1 MRRDLDDSM
10 TQKIYY
16 DSAYTRE
23 WHTTITGKVDK
34 EDGVYVTL
42 AETAFYPHGGGQPC
56 DVGQIGGIAVLDV
69 NIEDGEVWHKLERAP
84 EQSEVQCELDWARR
98 FDHMQQ
104 HTGQHLLSAMTL
116 KVAEAMTLSFHLG
129 TEYDTIDVAAELGAD
144 QLTIIEQEVNRQI
157 YRNARIN
164 TSWVTAEEAAQ
175 LPLVKQ
181 PTVTED
187 IRIVEI
193 EGVEYNACGG
203 THVSA
208 TGEIGIIKLL
218 KTEKVKGGTRI
229 YFKCG
234 TRALNEFTST
244 QHVLNSIMVK
254 LKTSKDELLERIEK
268 MELEQKQLQTELNAV
283 KTTNDAY
290 YAEQLLA
297 AREGLVIA
305 QVFEDKSLKDMQ
317 SLATKLTTDHEGL
330 ILFASISEAKVVLAQ
345 NGQPPEWACG
355 PFFKG
360 NLGAYQGKGGGSE
373 KMAQAGF
380 ASSEDALAFYEFT
393 KDQLGHH

>member
-1 MRRDLDDSM
+1 M

-16 DSAYTRE
+16 DAAYTRQ
-23 WHTTITGKVDK
+23 WHTLITNRVTK

-42 AETAFYPHGGGQPC
+42 VETAFYPHGGGQPC
-56 DVGQIGGIAVLDV
+56 DLGQIGGIAVLEV
-69 NIEDGEVWHKLERAP
+69 NLEDGEIWHKLERSP
-84 EQSEVQCELDWARR
+84 EQDEVDCELDWERR

-104 HTGQHLLSAMTL
+104 HTGQHLLSAITL
-116 KVAEAMTLSFHLG
+116 KLTDAMTLSFHLG
-129 TEYDTIDVAAELGAD
+129 TDYATIDVAAETLSAE
-144 QLTIIEQEVNRQI
+144 QLAAIEQEVNRQI
-157 YRNARIN
+157 VRNAPVRA
-164 TSWVTAEEAAQ
+164 SWVTAEEAAR

-203 THVSA
+203 THVAA

-218 KTEKVKGGTRI
+218 RTEKVKGGTRI

-234 TRALNEFTST
+234 MRALNEFTAA
-244 QHVLNSIMVK
+244 QQVLNGITAK
-254 LKTSKDELLERIEK
+254 LKTSRDELLERIEK
-268 MELEQKQLQTELNAV
+268 MEQEQKLLQNELNAV
-283 KTTNDAY
+283 KSTNDSY
-290 YAEQLLA
+290 YAQELLA
-297 AREGLVIA
+297 TREGLVIA
-305 QVFEDKSLKDMQ
+305 QIFEDKSLKDMQ
-317 SLATKLTTDHEGL
+317 SLATKLTAEHEGL
-330 ILFASISEAKVVLAQ
+330 VLFASISEAKVVLAQ

-373 KMAQAGF
+373 KLAQAGF

-393 KDQLGHH
+393 KEQLGHHS

>member
-1 MRRDLDDSM
+1 M
-10 TQKIYY
+10 THKIYY

-23 WHTTITGKVDK
+23 WHTTITGRVDK

-56 DVGQIGGIAVLDV
+56 DLGRIGGIAVLDV
-69 NIEDGEVWHKLERAP
+69 NSEDGDVWHKLERTP
-84 EQSEVQCELDWARR
+84 EQNEVHCELDWERR

-104 HTGQHLLSAMTL
+104 HTGQHLLSAITL
-116 KVAEAMTLSFHLG
+116 KLTEAMTLSFHLG
-129 TEYDTIDVAAELGAD
+129 TDYDTIDVGSTELGAD
-144 QLTIIEQEVNRQI
+144 QLTAIEQEVNRQI

-229 YFKCG
+229 HFKCG
-234 TRALNEFTST
+234 TRALNEFTAT
-244 QHVLNSIMVK
+244 QNVLNSISVK

-268 MELEQKQLQTELNAV
+268 MEFEQKQLQTELNVV

-290 YAEQLLA
+290 YAQELLA
-297 AREGLVIA
+297 ARQGLVIA
-305 QVFEDKSLKDMQ
+305 RVFEDKSLKDMQ
-317 SLATKLTTDHEGL
+317 SLATKLTAEHEGL
-330 ILFASISEAKVVLAQ
+330 VLFASISEAKVVLAQ

>member
-1 MRRDLDDSM
+1 M

-23 WHTTITGKVDK
+23 WHTTITGRVDK

-56 DVGQIGGIAVLDV
+56 DLGQIGGIAVLDV
-69 NIEDGEVWHKLERAP
+69 NIEEGEVWHKLERTP
-84 EQSEVQCELDWARR
+84 EQNEVHCEIDWERR

-104 HTGQHLLSAMTL
+104 HTGQHLLSAITL
-116 KVAEAMTLSFHLG
+116 KLTEAMTLSFHLG
-129 TEYDTIDVAAELGAD
+129 TEYDTIDVAAAELGAN
-144 QLTIIEQEVNRQI
+144 QLTAIEQEVNRQI

-164 TSWVTAEEAAQ
+164 TSWVTAEEVAQ

-218 KTEKVKGGTRI
+218 KTEKVKGSTRI

-234 TRALNEFTST
+234 TRALNEFTAT
-244 QHVLNSIMVK
+244 QNVLNSIMVK

-290 YAEQLLA
+290 YAEELLA
-297 AREGLVIA
+297 ARQGLVIA

-317 SLATKLTTDHEGL
+317 SLATKLTADHEGL
-330 ILFASISEAKVVLAQ
+330 VLFVSISEAKVVLAQ

-373 KMAQAGF
+373 KIAQAGF

>member
-1 MRRDLDDSM
+1 M

-56 DVGQIGGIAVLDV
+56 DLGRIGGITVLDV
-69 NIEDGEVWHKLERAP
+69 NIEDGAVWHKLERAP
-84 EQSEVQCELDWARR
+84 EQNEVHCELDWERR

-104 HTGQHLLSAMTL
+104 HTGQHLLSAVTL
-116 KVAEAMTLSFHLG
+116 KMAEAMTLSFHLG

-144 QLTIIEQEVNRQI
+144 QLTAIEQEVNRQI

-164 TSWVTAEEAAQ
+164 TSWVTTDEAAQ

-203 THVSA
+203 THVLA

-234 TRALNEFTST
+234 TRALNEFTSV

-290 YAEQLLA
+290 YAKQLLA

-305 QVFEDKSLKDMQ
+305 QIFEDKSLKDMQ
-317 SLATKLTTDHEGL
+317 SLATKLTADHEGL
-330 ILFASISEAKVVLAQ
+330 VLFASISEAKVVLAQ

-360 NLGAYQGKGGGSE
+360 NLGAYNGKGGGSE

>member
-1 MRRDLDDSM
+1 M

-23 WHTTITGKVDK
+23 WHTTITGRVDK
-34 EDGVYVTL
+34 EDGVYITL

-56 DVGQIGGIAVLDV
+56 DLGQIGGIAVLDV

-84 EQSEVQCELDWARR
+84 EQTEVHCEIDWERR

-104 HTGQHLLSAMTL
+104 HTGQHLLSAITL
-116 KVAEAMTLSFHLG
+116 KLTEAMTLSFHLG
-129 TEYDTIDVAAELGAD
+129 TEYDTIDVAAAELGAN
-144 QLTIIEQEVNRQI
+144 QLTAIEQEVNLQI

-164 TSWVTAEEAAQ
+164 TSWVTAEEATQ

-234 TRALNEFTST
+234 TRALNEFTAT
-244 QHVLNSIMVK
+244 QNVLNSIMVK

-268 MELEQKQLQTELNAV
+268 MELEQKQLQTELNAL

-290 YAEQLLA
+290 YAEELLA
-297 AREGLVIA
+297 ARQGLVIA

-317 SLATKLTTDHEGL
+317 SLATKLTADHEGL
-330 ILFASISEAKVVLAQ
+330 VLFVSISEAKVVLAQ

-380 ASSEDALAFYEFT
+380 SSSEDALAFYEFT

>member
-1 MRRDLDDSM
+1 M

-56 DVGQIGGIAVLDV
+56 DLGQIGGIAVLDV
-69 NIEDGEVWHKLERAP
+69 NIEDGDVWHKLERTP
-84 EQSEVQCELDWARR
+84 EQTEVHCEIDWERR

-104 HTGQHLLSAMTL
+104 HTGQHLLSAITL
-116 KVAEAMTLSFHLG
+116 KLTEAMTLSFHLG
-129 TEYDTIDVAAELGAD
+129 TEYDTIDVAAPELGAN
-144 QLTIIEQEVNRQI
+144 QLTAIEQEVNRQI

-234 TRALNEFTST
+234 TRALNEFTAT
-244 QHVLNSIMVK
+244 QNVLNSIMVK

-290 YAEQLLA
+290 YAEELLA
-297 AREGLVIA
+297 ARQGLVIA

-317 SLATKLTTDHEGL
+317 SLATKLTADHEGL
-330 ILFASISEAKVVLAQ
+330 VLFASISEAKVVLAQ

-373 KMAQAGF
+373 KIAQAGF

>member
-1 MRRDLDDSM
+1 M

-23 WHTTITGKVDK
+23 WHTTITGRVDK

-56 DVGQIGGIAVLDV
+56 DLGQIGGIAVLDV
-69 NIEDGEVWHKLERAP
+69 NIEDGEVWHKLERTP
-84 EQSEVQCELDWARR
+84 EETEVHCEIDWERR

-104 HTGQHLLSAMTL
+104 HTGQHLLSAITL
-116 KVAEAMTLSFHLG
+116 KLTEAMTLSFHLG
-129 TEYDTIDVAAELGAD
+129 TEYDTIDVAAPELGAN
-144 QLTIIEQEVNRQI
+144 QLTAIEQEVNRQI
-157 YRNARIN
+157 YRNACIN

-244 QHVLNSIMVK
+244 QNVLNSIMVK

-290 YAEQLLA
+290 YAEELLA
-297 AREGLVIA
+297 ARQGLVIA

-317 SLATKLTTDHEGL
+317 SLATKLTADHEGL
-330 ILFASISEAKVVLAQ
+330 VLFASISEAKVVLAQ

>member
-1 MRRDLDDSM
+1 M

-56 DVGQIGGIAVLDV
+56 DLGQIGGIAVLDV

-84 EQSEVQCELDWARR
+84 EQTEVHCEIDWERR

-104 HTGQHLLSAMTL
+104 HTGQHLLSAITL
-116 KVAEAMTLSFHLG
+116 KLTEAMTLSFHLG
-129 TEYDTIDVAAELGAD
+129 TEYDTIDVAAPELGAN
-144 QLTIIEQEVNRQI
+144 QLTAIEQEVNRQI

-234 TRALNEFTST
+234 TRALNEFTAT
-244 QHVLNSIMVK
+244 QNVLNSIMVK

-290 YAEQLLA
+290 YAEELLA
-297 AREGLVIA
+297 ARQGLVIA

-317 SLATKLTTDHEGL
+317 SLATKLTADHEGL
-330 ILFASISEAKVVLAQ
+330 VLFASISEAKVVLAQ

-360 NLGAYQGKGGGSE
+360 NLGAYNGKGGGSE

>member
-1 MRRDLDDSM
+1 M

-23 WHTTITGKVDK
+23 WHTTITGKLDK

-56 DVGQIGGIAVLDV
+56 DLGQIGGITVLDV
-69 NIEDGEVWHKLERAP
+69 NIEDGEVWHKVERAP
-84 EQSEVQCELDWARR
+84 EQTEVHCEIDWERR

-104 HTGQHLLSAMTL
+104 HTGQHLLSAITL
-116 KVAEAMTLSFHLG
+116 KLAEAMTLSFHLG
-129 TEYDTIDVAAELGAD
+129 TEYDTIDVAAPELGAN
-144 QLTIIEQEVNRQI
+144 QLTAIEQEVNRQI

-193 EGVEYNACGG
+193 KGVEYNACGG

-244 QHVLNSIMVK
+244 QNVLNSIMVK

-290 YAEQLLA
+290 YADELLA
-297 AREGLVIA
+297 ARQGLVIA
-305 QVFEDKSLKDMQ
+305 QVFENKSLKDMQ
-317 SLATKLTTDHEGL
+317 SLATKLTADQEGL
-330 ILFASISEAKVVLAQ
+330 VLFASISEAKVVLAQ

-360 NLGAYQGKGGGSE
+360 NLGAYNGKGGGSE

-380 ASSEDALAFYEFT
+380 SSSEDALAFYEFT

>member
-1 MRRDLDDSM
+1 M

-23 WHTTITGKVDK
+23 WHTTITDRVDK

-56 DVGQIGGIAVLDV
+56 DLGQIGGIAVLDV
-69 NIEDGEVWHKLERAP
+69 NIEDGEVWHKLERTP
-84 EQSEVQCELDWARR
+84 EETEVHCEIDWERR

-104 HTGQHLLSAMTL
+104 HTGQHLLSAITL
-116 KVAEAMTLSFHLG
+116 KLTEAMTLSFHLG
-129 TEYDTIDVAAELGAD
+129 TEYDTIDVATAELGAN
-144 QLTIIEQEVNRQI
+144 QLTAIEQEVNRQI

-234 TRALNEFTST
+234 TRALNEFTAT
-244 QHVLNSIMVK
+244 QNVLNSIMVK

-290 YAEQLLA
+290 YAEELLA
-297 AREGLVIA
+297 ARQGLVIA

-317 SLATKLTTDHEGL
+317 SLATKLTADHEGL
-330 ILFASISEAKVVLAQ
+330 VLFASISEAKVVLAQ

>member
-1 MRRDLDDSM
+1 M

-56 DVGQIGGIAVLDV
+56 DLGQIGGIAVLDV

-84 EQSEVQCELDWARR
+84 EQTEVHCEIDWERR

-104 HTGQHLLSAMTL
+104 HTGQHLLSAITL
-116 KVAEAMTLSFHLG
+116 KLTEAMTLSFHLG
-129 TEYDTIDVAAELGAD
+129 TEVDTIDVAAAELGAD
-144 QLTIIEQEVNRQI
+144 QLTAIEQEVNRQI

-244 QHVLNSIMVK
+244 QNVLNSIMVK

-290 YAEQLLA
+290 YAEELLA

-317 SLATKLTTDHEGL
+317 SLATKLTADHEGL
-330 ILFASISEAKVVLAQ
+330 VLFVSISEAKVVLAQ

-393 KDQLGHH
+393 RDQLGHH

>member
-1 MRRDLDDSM
+1 M

-16 DSAYTRE
+16 DSAYTRD
-23 WHTTITGKVDK
+23 WHTTVTGRVDK
-34 EDGVYVTL
+34 EDGIYVTL

-56 DVGQIGGIAVLDV
+56 DLGQIGGIAVLDV

-84 EQSEVQCELDWARR
+84 EQTEVHCEIDWERR

-104 HTGQHLLSAMTL
+104 HTGQHLLSAITL
-116 KVAEAMTLSFHLG
+116 KLTEAMTLSFHLG
-129 TEYDTIDVAAELGAD
+129 TEYDTIDVAAAELGAD
-144 QLTIIEQEVNRQI
+144 QLTAIEQEVNRQI

-203 THVSA
+203 THVLA

-234 TRALNEFTST
+234 TRALNEFTAT
-244 QHVLNSIMVK
+244 QNVLNSIMIK

-268 MELEQKQLQTELNAV
+268 MELEQKQLQTELSAV

-290 YAEQLLA
+290 YAEELLA
-297 AREGLVIA
+297 ARQGLVIA

-317 SLATKLTTDHEGL
+317 SLATKLTADHEGL
-330 ILFASISEAKVVLAQ
+330 VLFASISEAKVVLAQ

-360 NLGAYQGKGGGSE
+360 NLGAYNGKGGGSE

-393 KDQLGHH
+393 RDQLGHH

>member
-1 MRRDLDDSM
+1 M

-56 DVGQIGGIAVLDV
+56 DLGQIGGITVLDV
-69 NIEDGEVWHKLERAP
+69 NIEDGEVWHKVERAP
-84 EQSEVQCELDWARR
+84 EQNEVHCELDWERR

-104 HTGQHLLSAMTL
+104 HTGQHLLSAITL
-116 KVAEAMTLSFHLG
+116 KLTEAMTLSFHLG
-129 TEYDTIDVAAELGAD
+129 TEYDTIDVAAPELGAN
-144 QLTIIEQEVNRQI
+144 QLTAIEQEVNRQI
-157 YRNARIN
+157 YRNACIN

-244 QHVLNSIMVK
+244 QNVLNSIMVK

-290 YAEQLLA
+290 YAEELLA
-297 AREGLVIA
+297 ARQGLVIA

-317 SLATKLTTDHEGL
+317 SLATKLTAEHEGL
-330 ILFASISEAKVVLAQ
+330 VLFASISEAKVVLAQ
-345 NGQPPEWACG
+345 NGQPSEWACG

-360 NLGAYQGKGGGSE
+360 NLGAYNGKGGGSE

>member
-1 MRRDLDDSM
+1 M

-23 WHTTITGKVDK
+23 WHTTITGRMDK
-34 EDGVYVTL
+34 EDGIYVTL

-56 DVGQIGGIAVLDV
+56 DLGRIGGIQVLDV
-69 NIEDGEVWHKLERAP
+69 NIEDGDVWHKLERAP
-84 EQSEVQCELDWARR
+84 EQNEVNCELKWDRR

-104 HTGQHLLSAMTL
+104 HTGQHLLSAITL
-116 KVAEAMTLSFHLG
+116 KLVDAMTLSFHLG
-129 TEYDTIDVAAELGAD
+129 ADHATIDVEAPELSVD
-144 QLTIIEQEVNRQI
+144 QLTTIEQEVNRQI
-157 YRNARIN
+157 YRNARISS
-164 TSWVTAEEAAQ
+164 SWVTAEEAAR

-181 PTVTED
+181 PSVTED

-218 KTEKVKGGTRI
+218 KTEKVKSSTRI

-234 TRALNEFTST
+234 TRALNEFTAT
-244 QHVLNSIMVK
+244 QNVLNSISVI
-254 LKTSKDELLERIEK
+254 LKTSKDELVERIEK
-268 MELEQKQLQTELNAV
+268 MELEQKQLQTELNTV
-283 KTTNDAY
+283 KTTNDTY
-290 YAEQLLA
+290 YAEELLA

-305 QVFEDKSLKDMQ
+305 QIFEDKSLKEMQ
-317 SLATKLTTDHEGL
+317 SLATKLTAEHEGL
-330 ILFASISEAKVVLAQ
+330 VLFASISEAKVVLAQ

-393 KDQLGHH
+393 REQLGHH

>member
-1 MRRDLDDSM
+1 M

-56 DVGQIGGIAVLDV
+56 DLGQIGGIAVLDV
-69 NIEDGEVWHKLERAP
+69 NIEDDDVWHKLERAP
-84 EQSEVQCELDWARR
+84 EQTEVHCEIDWERR

-104 HTGQHLLSAMTL
+104 HTGQHLLSAITL
-116 KVAEAMTLSFHLG
+116 KLTEAMTLSFHLG
-129 TEYDTIDVAAELGAD
+129 TEVDTIDVAAAELGAD
-144 QLTIIEQEVNRQI
+144 QLTAIEQEVNRQI

-234 TRALNEFTST
+234 TRALNEFAAT
-244 QHVLNSIMVK
+244 QNVLNSIMVK

-268 MELEQKQLQTELNAV
+268 MEQEQKQLQTELNAV

-290 YAEQLLA
+290 YAEELLA
-297 AREGLVIA
+297 ARQGLVIA

-317 SLATKLTTDHEGL
+317 SLATKLTADHEGL
-330 ILFASISEAKVVLAQ
+330 VLFASISEAKVVLAQ

>member
-1 MRRDLDDSM
+1 M

-23 WHTTITGKVDK
+23 WHTTITDRVDK

-56 DVGQIGGIAVLDV
+56 DLGQIGGIAVLDV
-69 NIEDGEVWHKLERAP
+69 NIEDGEVWHKLERFP
-84 EQSEVQCELDWARR
+84 EQTEVHCEIDWERR

-104 HTGQHLLSAMTL
+104 HTGQHLLSAITL
-116 KVAEAMTLSFHLG
+116 KLTEAMTLSFHLG
-129 TEYDTIDVAAELGAD
+129 TEYDTIDVAAAELGAN
-144 QLTIIEQEVNRQI
+144 QLTAIEQEVNRQI

-234 TRALNEFTST
+234 TRALNEFTAT
-244 QHVLNSIMVK
+244 QNVLNSIMVK

-290 YAEQLLA
+290 YADELLA
-297 AREGLVIA
+297 ARQGLVIA

-317 SLATKLTTDHEGL
+317 SLATKLTADHEGL
-330 ILFASISEAKVVLAQ
+330 VLFVSISEAKVVLAQ

>member
-1 MRRDLDDSM
+1 M

-16 DSAYTRE
+16 DSAYTRD
-23 WHTTITGKVDK
+23 WHTTVTGRVDK
-34 EDGVYVTL
+34 EDGIYVTL

-56 DVGQIGGIAVLDV
+56 DLGQIGGIAVLDV

-84 EQSEVQCELDWARR
+84 EQTEVHCEIDWERR

-104 HTGQHLLSAMTL
+104 HTGQHLLSAITL
-116 KVAEAMTLSFHLG
+116 KLTEAMTLSFHLG
-129 TEYDTIDVAAELGAD
+129 TEYDTIDVAAPELGAN
-144 QLTIIEQEVNRQI
+144 QLTAIEQEVNRQI

-181 PTVTED
+181 PTVTEG

-234 TRALNEFTST
+234 TRALNEFTAT
-244 QHVLNSIMVK
+244 QNVLNSIMVK

-290 YAEQLLA
+290 YAEELLA
-297 AREGLVIA
+297 ARQGLVIA

-317 SLATKLTTDHEGL
+317 SLATKLTADHEGL
-330 ILFASISEAKVVLAQ
+330 VLFASISEAKVVLAQ

-360 NLGAYQGKGGGSE
+360 NLGAYNGKGGGSE

>member
-1 MRRDLDDSM
+1 M

-16 DSAYTRE
+16 DAAYTRE
-23 WHTTITGKVDK
+23 WHTHITNRVTK
-34 EDGVYVTL
+34 EDAIYVTL

-56 DVGQIGGIAVLDV
+56 DLGQIGGIAVLDV
-69 NIEDGEVWHKLERAP
+69 NLEDGEVWHKLERSP
-84 EQSEVQCELDWARR
+84 EQDEVDCELDWERR

-104 HTGQHLLSAMTL
+104 HTGQHLLSAVTL
-116 KVAEAMTLSFHLG
+116 KLTDAMTLSFHLG
-129 TEYDTIDVAAELGAD
+129 TDYATIDVAAETLSAA
-144 QLTIIEQEVNRQI
+144 QLAEVEQEVNRQVV
-157 YRNARIN
+157 RNATIH
-164 TSWVTAEEAAQ
+164 TSWVTAEEAAR

-203 THVSA
+203 THVAA

-218 KTEKVKGGTRI
+218 KTEKIKSSTRI

-234 TRALNEFTST
+234 TRALNEFTAI
-244 QHVLNSIMVK
+244 QQVLNGITTK
-254 LKTSKDELLERIEK
+254 LKTSRDELLERIEK
-268 MELEQKQLQTELNAV
+268 TEQEQKQLQSELNAV
-283 KTTNDAY
+283 KSTNDAY
-290 YAEQLLA
+290 YARELLA

-305 QVFEDKSLKDMQ
+305 QIFEDKSLKDMQ
-317 SLATKLTTDHEGL
+317 SLAAKLTEEHEGL
-330 ILFASISEAKVVLAQ
+330 VLFASISEAKVVLAQ
-345 NGQPPEWACG
+345 NGQPAEWACG

-373 KMAQAGF
+373 KIAQAGF

-393 KDQLGHH
+393 KEQLGHHS

>member
-1 MRRDLDDSM
+1 M

-234 TRALNEFTST
+234 TRALNEFTSV

-330 ILFASISEAKVVLAQ
+330 VLFASISEAKVVLAQ

>member
-1 MRRDLDDSM
+1 M

-23 WHTTITGKVDK
+23 WHTTITSKVDK
-34 EDGVYVTL
+34 EDGIYVTL

-56 DVGQIGGIAVLDV
+56 DLGRIGGIAILDV

-84 EQSEVQCELDWARR
+84 EQNEVHCELDWERR

-104 HTGQHLLSAMTL
+104 HTGQHLLSAITL
-116 KVAEAMTLSFHLG
+116 KLAEAMTLSFHLG
-129 TEYDTIDVAAELGAD
+129 TEYDTIDVAAAELGAD
-144 QLTIIEQEVNRQI
+144 QLSAIEQEVNRQI

-244 QHVLNSIMVK
+244 QNVLNSIMVK

-290 YAEQLLA
+290 YAEELLA
-297 AREGLVIA
+297 ARQGLVIA
-305 QVFEDKSLKDMQ
+305 QVFENKSLKDMQ
-317 SLATKLTTDHEGL
+317 SLATKLTADHEGL
-330 ILFASISEAKVVLAQ
+330 VLFASISEAKVVLAQ

-360 NLGAYQGKGGGSE
+360 NLGAYNGKGGGSE

-380 ASSEDALAFYEFT
+380 SSSEDALAFYEFT

>member
-1 MRRDLDDSM
+1 M

-23 WHTTITGKVDK
+23 WHTTITGRVDK

-56 DVGQIGGIAVLDV
+56 DLGQIGGIAVLDV

-84 EQSEVQCELDWARR
+84 EQTEVQCEIDWERR

-104 HTGQHLLSAMTL
+104 HTGQHLLSAITL
-116 KVAEAMTLSFHLG
+116 KLTEAMTLSFHLG
-129 TEYDTIDVAAELGAD
+129 TEYDTIDVAAAELGAD
-144 QLTIIEQEVNRQI
+144 QLTAIEQEVNRQI

-208 TGEIGIIKLL
+208 IGEIGIIKLL

-244 QHVLNSIMVK
+244 QNVLNSIMVK

-268 MELEQKQLQTELNAV
+268 MEQEQKQLQTELNAV

-290 YAEQLLA
+290 YAEELLA
-297 AREGLVIA
+297 ARQGLVIA

-317 SLATKLTTDHEGL
+317 SLATKLTADHEGL
-330 ILFASISEAKVVLAQ
+330 VLFASISEAKVVLAQ

>member
-1 MRRDLDDSM
+1 M

-34 EDGVYVTL
+34 EDGIYVTL

-56 DVGQIGGIAVLDV
+56 DLGQIGGIAVLDV

-84 EQSEVQCELDWARR
+84 EQNEVHCELDWERR

-104 HTGQHLLSAMTL
+104 HTGQHLLSAITL
-116 KVAEAMTLSFHLG
+116 KLTEAMTLSFHLG
-129 TEYDTIDVAAELGAD
+129 TEYDTIDVAAAELGAD
-144 QLTIIEQEVNRQI
+144 QLTAIEQEVNRQI

-234 TRALNEFTST
+234 TRALNEFTAT
-244 QHVLNSIMVK
+244 QNVLNSIMVK

-290 YAEQLLA
+290 YAEELLA
-297 AREGLVIA
+297 ARQGIVIA

-317 SLATKLTTDHEGL
+317 SLATKLTADHEGL
-330 ILFASISEAKVVLAQ
+330 VLFASISEAKVVLAQ

-360 NLGAYQGKGGGSE
+360 NLGAYNGKGGGSE
-373 KMAQAGF
+373 KIAQAGF

>member
-1 MRRDLDDSM
+1 M

-23 WHTTITGKVDK
+23 WHTTITDRVDK

-56 DVGQIGGIAVLDV
+56 DLGQIGGIAVLDV
-69 NIEDGEVWHKLERAP
+69 NIEDGDVWHKLERAS
-84 EQSEVQCELDWARR
+84 EQTEVHCEIDWERR

-104 HTGQHLLSAMTL
+104 HTGQHLLSAITL
-116 KVAEAMTLSFHLG
+116 KLTEAMTLSFHLG
-129 TEYDTIDVAAELGAD
+129 TEYDTIDVATAELGAN
-144 QLTIIEQEVNRQI
+144 QLTAIEQEVNRQI

-234 TRALNEFTST
+234 TRALNEFTAT
-244 QHVLNSIMVK
+244 QNVLNSIMVK

-290 YAEQLLA
+290 YAEELLA
-297 AREGLVIA
+297 ARQGLVIA
-305 QVFEDKSLKDMQ
+305 QVFENKSLKDMQ
-317 SLATKLTTDHEGL
+317 SLATKLTADHEGL
-330 ILFASISEAKVVLAQ
+330 VLFASISEAKVVLAQ

-393 KDQLGHH
+393 KDQVGHH

>member
-1 MRRDLDDSM
+1 M

-23 WHTTITGKVDK
+23 WHTTITGKMDK
-34 EDGVYVTL
+34 EDGVYIML

-56 DVGQIGGIAVLDV
+56 DLGRIDGIAVLDV

-84 EQSEVQCELDWARR
+84 KQTKVQCELDWERR

-116 KVAEAMTLSFHLG
+116 KMAEAMTLSFHLG
-129 TEYDTIDVAAELGAD
+129 TEYDTIDVAAPELGAN
-144 QLTIIEQEVNRQI
+144 QLTAIEQEVNRQI

-164 TSWVTAEEAAQ
+164 TSWVTAEEAAHI
-175 LPLVKQ
+175 PLVKQ

-234 TRALNEFTST
+234 TRALNEFTAT
-244 QHVLNSIMVK
+244 QHVLNRIMVK

-290 YAEQLLA
+290 YAKELLA
-297 AREGLVIA
+297 ARQGLVIA
-305 QVFEDKSLKDMQ
+305 QVFENKSLKDMQ
-317 SLATKLTTDHEGL
+317 SLATKLTADHEGL
-330 ILFASISEAKVVLAQ
+330 VLFASISEAKVVLAQ

-373 KMAQAGF
+373 TMAQAGF
-380 ASSEDALAFYEFT
+380 SSSEDALAFYEFT

>member
-1 MRRDLDDSM
+1 M

-16 DSAYTRE
+16 DAAYTRQ
-23 WHTTITGKVDK
+23 WHTLITNRVTK

-42 AETAFYPHGGGQPC
+42 VETAFYPHGGGQPC
-56 DVGQIGGIAVLDV
+56 DLGQIGGIAVLEV
-69 NIEDGEVWHKLERAP
+69 NLEDGEIWHKLERSP
-84 EQSEVQCELDWARR
+84 EQDEVDCELDWERR

-104 HTGQHLLSAMTL
+104 HTGQHLLSAITL
-116 KVAEAMTLSFHLG
+116 KLTDAMTLSFHLG
-129 TEYDTIDVAAELGAD
+129 TDYATIDVAAETLGAE
-144 QLTIIEQEVNRQI
+144 QLAAIEQEVNRQI
-157 YRNARIN
+157 VRNAPVRA
-164 TSWVTAEEAAQ
+164 SWVTAEEAAR

-203 THVSA
+203 THVAA

-218 KTEKVKGGTRI
+218 RTEKVKGGTRI

-234 TRALNEFTST
+234 MRALNEFTAA
-244 QHVLNSIMVK
+244 QQVLNGITAK
-254 LKTSKDELLERIEK
+254 LKTSRDELLERIEK
-268 MELEQKQLQTELNAV
+268 MEQEQKLLQNELNAV
-283 KTTNDAY
+283 KSTNDSY
-290 YAEQLLA
+290 YAQELLA
-297 AREGLVIA
+297 TREGLVIA
-305 QVFEDKSLKDMQ
+305 QIFEDKSLKDMQ
-317 SLATKLTTDHEGL
+317 SLATKLTAEHEGL
-330 ILFASISEAKVVLAQ
+330 VLFASISEAKVVLAQ

-373 KMAQAGF
+373 KLAQAGF

-393 KDQLGHH
+393 KEQLGYHS

>member
-1 MRRDLDDSM
+1 M

-56 DVGQIGGIAVLDV
+56 DLGQIGGITVLDV
-69 NIEDGEVWHKLERAP
+69 NIEDVEVWHKLERAP
-84 EQSEVQCELDWARR
+84 EQNEVHCELDWERR

-104 HTGQHLLSAMTL
+104 HTGQHLLSAITL
-116 KVAEAMTLSFHLG
+116 KLAEAMTLSFHLG
-129 TEYDTIDVAAELGAD
+129 TEYDTIDVAAAELGAD
-144 QLTIIEQEVNRQI
+144 QLSAIEQEVNLQI

-244 QHVLNSIMVK
+244 QNVLSSIMVK

-290 YAEQLLA
+290 YADELLA
-297 AREGLVIA
+297 ARQGLVIA
-305 QVFEDKSLKDMQ
+305 QVFENKSLKDMQ
-317 SLATKLTTDHEGL
+317 SLATKLTADHEGL
-330 ILFASISEAKVVLAQ
+330 VLFASISEAKVVLAQ

-360 NLGAYQGKGGGSE
+360 NLGAYNGKGGGSE

-380 ASSEDALAFYEFT
+380 SSSEDALAFYEFT

>member
-1 MRRDLDDSM
+1 M
-10 TQKIYY
+10 TQKFYY

-23 WHTTITGKVDK
+23 WHTTITGRVDK

-56 DVGQIGGIAVLDV
+56 DLGQMGGIAVLDV

-84 EQSEVQCELDWARR
+84 EQTEVHCELDWERR

-104 HTGQHLLSAMTL
+104 HTGQHLLSAITL
-116 KVAEAMTLSFHLG
+116 KLTEAMTLSFHLG
-129 TEYDTIDVAAELGAD
+129 TEYDTIDVAAAELGAD
-144 QLTIIEQEVNRQI
+144 QLTAIEQEVNRQI

-244 QHVLNSIMVK
+244 QNVLNRIMVK

-268 MELEQKQLQTELNAV
+268 MEMEQKQLQTELNAV

-290 YAEQLLA
+290 YAEELLA
-297 AREGLVIA
+297 ARQGLVIA

-317 SLATKLTTDHEGL
+317 SLATKLTAEHEGL
-330 ILFASISEAKVVLAQ
+330 VLFASISEAKVVLAQ

>member
-1 MRRDLDDSM
+1 M

-23 WHTTITGKVDK
+23 WHTTITGRVDK

-56 DVGQIGGIAVLDV
+56 DLGQIAGIAVLDV
-69 NIEDGEVWHKLERAP
+69 NIEDGEVWHKLERTP
-84 EQSEVQCELDWARR
+84 EETEVHCEIDWERR

-104 HTGQHLLSAMTL
+104 HTGQHLLSAITL
-116 KVAEAMTLSFHLG
+116 KLTEAMTLSFHLG
-129 TEYDTIDVAAELGAD
+129 TEYDTIDVAAAELGAN
-144 QLTIIEQEVNRQI
+144 QLTAIEQEVNRQI

-164 TSWVTAEEAAQ
+164 TSWVTTEEAAQ

-234 TRALNEFTST
+234 TRALNEFTAT
-244 QHVLNSIMVK
+244 QNVLNSIMVK

-290 YAEQLLA
+290 YADELLA
-297 AREGLVIA
+297 ARQGLVIA

-317 SLATKLTTDHEGL
+317 SLATRLTADHEGL
-330 ILFASISEAKVVLAQ
+330 VLFASISEAKVVLAQ

-380 ASSEDALAFYEFT
+380 SSSEDALAFYEFT

>member
-1 MRRDLDDSM
+1 M

-23 WHTTITGKVDK
+23 WHTTITGRVDK

-56 DVGQIGGIAVLDV
+56 DLGQIGGIAVLDV

-84 EQSEVQCELDWARR
+84 EQTEVQCEIDWERR

-104 HTGQHLLSAMTL
+104 HTGQHLLSAITL
-116 KVAEAMTLSFHLG
+116 KLTEAMTLSFHLG
-129 TEYDTIDVAAELGAD
+129 TEYDTIDVAAAELGAD
-144 QLTIIEQEVNRQI
+144 QLTAIEQEVNRQI
-157 YRNARIN
+157 YHNARIN

-244 QHVLNSIMVK
+244 QNVLNSIMVK

-290 YAEQLLA
+290 YAEELLA
-297 AREGLVIA
+297 ARQGLVIA

-317 SLATKLTTDHEGL
+317 SLATKLTADHEGL
-330 ILFASISEAKVVLAQ
+330 VLFASISEAKVVLAQ

>member
-1 MRRDLDDSM
+1 M
-10 TQKIYY
+10 
-16 DSAYTRE
+16 
-23 WHTTITGKVDK
+23 DK

-56 DVGQIGGIAVLDV
+56 DLGQIGGITVLDV
-69 NIEDGEVWHKLERAP
+69 NIEDGEVWHKVERTP
-84 EQSEVQCELDWARR
+84 EQNEVHCELDWERR

-104 HTGQHLLSAMTL
+104 HTGQHLLSAITL
-116 KVAEAMTLSFHLG
+116 KLAEAMTLSFHLG
-129 TEYDTIDVAAELGAD
+129 TEYDTIDVAAPELGAN
-144 QLTIIEQEVNRQI
+144 QLTAIEQEVNRQI

-164 TSWVTAEEAAQ
+164 TSWVTAAEAAQ

-244 QHVLNSIMVK
+244 QNVLNSIMVK

-290 YAEQLLA
+290 YAEELLA
-297 AREGLVIA
+297 ARQGLVIA
-305 QVFEDKSLKDMQ
+305 QVFENKSLKDMQ
-317 SLATKLTTDHEGL
+317 SLATKLTADHEGL
-330 ILFASISEAKVVLAQ
+330 VLFASISEAKVVLAQ

-360 NLGAYQGKGGGSE
+360 NLGAYNGKGGGSE

-380 ASSEDALAFYEFT
+380 SSSEDALAFYEFT

>member
-1 MRRDLDDSM
+1 M

-16 DSAYTRE
+16 DSAYTRD
-23 WHTTITGKVDK
+23 WHTTVTGRVDK
-34 EDGVYVTL
+34 EDGIYVTL

-56 DVGQIGGIAVLDV
+56 DLGQIGGIAVLDV

-84 EQSEVQCELDWARR
+84 EQTEVHCEIDWERR

-104 HTGQHLLSAMTL
+104 HTGQHLLSAITL
-116 KVAEAMTLSFHLG
+116 KLTEAMTLSFHLG
-129 TEYDTIDVAAELGAD
+129 TEYDTIDVAAPELGAN
-144 QLTIIEQEVNRQI
+144 QLTAIEQEVNRQI

-244 QHVLNSIMVK
+244 QNVLNSIMVK

-290 YAEQLLA
+290 YAEELLA
-297 AREGLVIA
+297 ARQGLVIA

-317 SLATKLTTDHEGL
+317 SLATKLTADHEGL
-330 ILFASISEAKVVLAQ
+330 VLFASISEAKVVLAQ

-360 NLGAYQGKGGGSE
+360 NLGAYNGKGGGSE

-380 ASSEDALAFYEFT
+380 VSSEDALAFYEFT